1 MKKLCMIG
9 SGNMGKAMVRG
20 ILKTG
25 LLKPEEIV
33 MTDLNAYVVEDLER
47 ELGIVGCTDNREA
60 VADSEIIVLAVK
72 PQFLDKAIAS
82 LSDAVKPGSI
92 VISIAPG
99 KTVEM
104 LEAQFPAEPPII
116 RAMPNAPALVLTGM
130 TAVCR
135 NKYVKKSDMERVK
148 KLFDGFGLTRE
159 VPEYM
164 MDAVTA
170 VSGSCPA
177 YVCLMIE
184 ALSDS
189 AVKSGMTRKDSY
201 IFAEQAVM
209 GSAKLLLETG
219 MHPGELK
226 DIVCSPA
233 GTSIEAVQVLE
244 DSGFRS
250 AVIRATDA
258 CAKRSR
264 ELV

>member
-1 MKKLCMIG
+1 
-9 SGNMGKAMVRG
+9 
-20 ILKTG
+20 
-25 LLKPEEIV
+25 
-33 MTDLNAYVVEDLER
+33 
-47 ELGIVGCTDNREA
+47 
-60 VADSEIIVLAVK
+60 
-72 PQFLDKAIAS
+72 
-82 LSDAVKPGSI
+82 
-92 VISIAPG
+92 
-99 KTVEM
+99 
-104 LEAQFPAEPPII
+104 
-116 RAMPNAPALVLTGM
+116 
-130 TAVCR
+130 
-135 NKYVKKSDMERVK
+135 
-148 KLFDGFGLTRE
+148 
-159 VPEYM
+159 

-233 GTSIEAVQVLE
+233 GTSIEAVRVLE
-244 DSGFRS
+244 DNGFRS

-264 ELV
+264 ELI